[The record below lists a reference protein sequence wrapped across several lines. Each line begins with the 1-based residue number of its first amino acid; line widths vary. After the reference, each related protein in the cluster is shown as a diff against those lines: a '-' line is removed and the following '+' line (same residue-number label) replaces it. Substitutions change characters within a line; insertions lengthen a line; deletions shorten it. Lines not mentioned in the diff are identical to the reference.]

1 MFKLPTLTL
10 ITVAGLLV
18 ATAETSHAAV
28 VDGSFETGNLSN
40 WIPSGQASVE
50 TSGFGVTPVNGNYQ
64 AVLQTCLFIGA
75 CDDSQPLTNANNLQ
89 LFLGLSGNELSNL
102 FVTEGSAIKQDITA
116 NAGDILSF
124 SWNFLADEDATHLDY
139 SDFAFFTLNNTL
151 YVLADTQ
158 GIFSVNPSF
167 SHLKK
172 ETGYQPYTMPIS
184 VTGNYTLG
192 FGVVD
197 VDKTG
202 GGDNTVNSAL
212 LVDDVKLTNNSDVT
226 KVPEPDTIFGLLL
239 TIGLAIKCK
248 RKNCQQSHETP
259 NEESDLIDQS

>member
-10 ITVAGLLV
+10 IAVAGLLV

-75 CDDSQPLTNANNLQ
+75 CDDSQSLTNANDLES
-89 LFLGLSGNELSNL
+89 FLDLSGNELSNL
-102 FVTEGSAIKQDITA
+102 SVVEGSAIKQTITA
-116 NAGDILSF
+116 NAGDIFSF
-124 SWNFLADEDATHLDY
+124 SWNFLTDEDATNVDY

-151 YVLADTQ
+151 YSLADIQ
-158 GIFSVNPSF
+158 SIFPVNPSF

-172 ETGYQPYTMPIS
+172 ETGYQTYTIPIS
-184 VTGNYTLG
+184 VTGNYILG

-202 GGDNTVNSAL
+202 GGNAAVNSAL
-212 LVDDVKLTNNSDVT
+212 LVDNIKLTNIA

-239 TIGLAIKCK
+239 TLGLASKCK
-248 RKNCQQSHETP
+248 RKNS
-259 NEESDLIDQS
+259 

>member
-10 ITVAGLLV
+10 ITVASLL
-18 ATAETSHAAV
+18 ASNLEASHAAV
-28 VDGSFETGNLSN
+28 VNGSFETGNFSD

-50 TSGFGVTPVNGNYQ
+50 TSSFGVTPVNGNYQ

-116 NAGDILSF
+116 NAGDIFSF
-124 SWNFLADEDATHLDY
+124 SWNFLTDEDAADVDY
-139 SDFAFFTLNNTL
+139 NDFAFFTLNNTL
-151 YVLADTQ
+151 YSLADTQ
-158 GIFSVNPSF
+158 SSFPVNPSF
-167 SHLKK
+167 SHLTK
-172 ETGYQPYTMPIS
+172 ETGYQTYTITIS
-184 VTGNYTLG
+184 VSGDYILG

-202 GGDNTVNSAL
+202 GGNAAVNSAL
-212 LVDDVKLTNNSDVT
+212 LVDNIKLTNIA
-226 KVPEPDTIFGLLL
+226 KVPEPDTLFGLLL
-239 TIGLAIKCK
+239 TLGLASKCT
-248 RKNCQQSHETP
+248 RKN
-259 NEESDLIDQS
+259 

>member
-18 ATAETSHAAV
+18 ATAEISPAAV
-28 VDGSFETGNLSN
+28 VNGSFETGNFSD

-50 TSGFGVTPVNGNYQ
+50 TSSFGVTPVNGNYQ

-75 CDDSQPLTNANNLQ
+75 CDDNQSLTNASNLQ
-89 LFLGLSGNELSNL
+89 SFLSLSGNQLSNL
-102 FVTEGSAIKQDITA
+102 FVTEGSAIKQTITA
-116 NAGDILSF
+116 NAGDIFSF
-124 SWNFLADEDATHLDY
+124 SWNFLTDEDAADVDY
-139 SDFAFFTLNNTL
+139 NDFAFFTLNNTL

-158 GIFSVNPSF
+158 GIFPVNPSF

-172 ETGYQPYTMPIS
+172 ETGYQTYTIPIS
-184 VTGNYTLG
+184 VTGNYILG

-202 GGDNTVNSAL
+202 GGDNTINSAL
-212 LVDDVKLTNNSDVT
+212 LVDNIKLTNIA
-226 KVPEPDTIFGLLL
+226 KVPEPDTLFGLLL
-239 TIGLAIKCK
+239 TLGLASKCK
-248 RKNCQQSHETP
+248 RQNC
-259 NEESDLIDQS
+259 